1 MQGFLYLRKFIVV
14 CCCLLAI
21 CPSSFGGNIKG
32 HVYGKNNS
40 EQLIGVTI
48 ILNPSH
54 TKTTSALDGGFA
66 LLDIKDL
73 AAVHQRLRKTL
84 NIPQQA
90 EFYQP

>member
-54 TKTTSALDGGFA
+54 TKTTSAWMEA
-66 LLDIKDL
+66 SLL
-73 AAVHQRLRKTL
+73 KTL
-84 NIPQQA
+84 KMGCTLCNYPMLVTK
-90 EFYQP
+90 P